1 MMQVLTPSL
10 AARFAA
16 ISYSTDTTDG
26 VEGSAYYGALSRHFD
41 FDSDSVKGISGSIL
55 ERVFRHRTP
64 FGCIAKGK
72 TNAFKGHYVL
82 ALRGTAKMRDCI
94 TDLHCGVSTGPNNQ
108 SVHAGF
114 NQTFNS
120 LKSQLEQYFSNNPTA
135 PVHVVGHSL
144 GGALANLAANWLKQ
158 RFKVPVKLYTF
169 GAPRVGLSNFANH
182 TQNALQGVYRCLHAG
197 DPVPMVPVWPF
208 VHTTY
213 EYILNSSPSISPGAH
228 SMSNP
233 TPGYLNTASKYKT
246 YEDIQKG
253 FELRYQ
259 EATRLEF
266 EKRHQASFNALWA
279 RKIGAALLDFLNKI
293 GAISALQVSVTG
305 LLTVYDAIASY
316 LANEVETS
324 RAYAAEV
331 KGIVGHM
338 YVFCGL
344 PASKLI
350 DFSYR
355 GIRAILKKMLIK
367 LSQLAK
373 FSIELASHT
382 AHLMV

>member
-1 MMQVLTPSL
+1 M
-10 AARFAA
+10 
-16 ISYSTDTTDG
+16 
-26 VEGSAYYGALSRHFD
+26 
-41 FDSDSVKGISGSIL
+41 
-55 ERVFRHRTP
+55 
-64 FGCIAKGK
+64 
-72 TNAFKGHYVL
+72 
-82 ALRGTAKMRDCI
+82 
-94 TDLHCGVSTGPNNQ
+94 
-108 SVHAGF
+108 
-114 NQTFNS
+114 
-120 LKSQLEQYFSNNPTA
+120 
-135 PVHVVGHSL
+135 
-144 GGALANLAANWLKQ
+144 KQ

-182 TQNALQGVYRCLHAG
+182 TQNALQGVYRCVHAG

-316 LANEVETS
+316 LASEVETS